1 MARQVNATTETA
13 LKQWEFFIPF
23 VYDDA
28 DPKPGLKK
36 TRLRPGMKIRGT
48 ATQGYGHT
56 GPDVYPGAP
65 DVTEAQ
71 ALAWLRNDLDPC
83 ERAVASSVKVDL
95 TDNQF
100 GALVMFAF
108 NAGVGAFKSSTL
120 LKKLNAGDY
129 AAVPGELAKWNKTTI
144 EGKKVVSNGL
154 VNRRAAEAGLWAKGG
169 YIQSSGTPALPQRAP
184 LINGKVVSTITA
196 VSSTGALQFVPHDG
210 PLAYALAGVLVLAC
224 IVGIG
229 LYVWDRVKN

>member
-1 MARQVNATTETA
+1 MTRNINAASEAA
-13 LKQWEFFIPF
+13 LKQWESFIPF

-28 DPKPGLKK
+28 DGKPGVKK
-36 TRLRPGMKIRGT
+36 TRLRPGMKVRGT

-65 DVTEAQ
+65 DITEEQ
-71 ALAWLRNDLDPC
+71 AVVWLRKDLDPC

-95 TDNQF
+95 TENQF

-108 NAGVGAFKSSTL
+108 NAGIGAFKGSTL
-120 LKKLNAGDY
+120 LKKLNQGNY

-144 EGKKVVSNGL
+144 DGKKVVSNGL

-169 YIQSSGTPALPQRAP
+169 FIQSSGTPAQKQAAP
-184 LINGKVVSTITA
+184 LISKDALAVGTA
-196 VSSTGALQFVPHDG
+196 ALSGGSLQFVPTTG
-210 PLAYALAGVLVLAC
+210 PIAYALGAILVAAACVLLWNYIQKRREA
-224 IVGIG
+224 
-229 LYVWDRVKN
+229 

>member
-1 MARQVNATTETA
+1 MARQVNATTEAA
-13 LKQWEFFIPF
+13 LKLWESFIPF

-36 TRLRPGMKIRGT
+36 TRLRPGMKVRGT

-71 ALAWLRNDLDPC
+71 ALAWLRGDLDPC
-83 ERAVASSVKVDL
+83 ERAVATSVKVDL

-108 NAGVGAFKSSTL
+108 NAGIGAFKSSTL
-120 LKKLNAGDY
+120 LKKLNAGNY
-129 AAVPGELAKWNKTTI
+129 TAVPGELAKWNKTTI
-144 EGKKVVSNGL
+144 DGKKVVSNGL

-184 LINGKVVSTITA
+184 LISKEVTTTMTA
-196 VSSTGALQFVPHDG
+196 VASGGALQFVPTNG
-210 PLAYALAGVLVLAC
+210 PLAYALAAILIGAALF
-224 IVGIG
+224 G
-229 LYVWDRVKN
+229 LYLYIEKRRER

>member
-1 MARQVNATTETA
+1 MARQVNATTEAA

-65 DVTEAQ
+65 DITEAQ
-71 ALAWLRNDLDPC
+71 ALAWLRKDLDPC
-83 ERAVASSVKVDL
+83 ERAVATSVKVDL

-100 GALVMFAF
+100 GALVMFTF
-108 NAGVGAFKSSTL
+108 NAGVRAFKSSTL
-120 LKKLNAGDY
+120 LKKLNAGNY

-144 EGKKVVSNGL
+144 DGKKVVSNGL

-184 LINGKVVSTITA
+184 LISREVTTTMTA
-196 VSSTGALQFVPHDG
+196 VASGGALQFVPTNG
-210 PLAYALAGVLVLAC
+210 PLAYALAAILIGAALF
-224 IVGIG
+224 G
-229 LYVWDRVKN
+229 LYLYIEKRRER

>member
-1 MARQVNATTETA
+1 MARQVNATTEAA
-13 LKQWEFFIPF
+13 LKQWESFIPF

-71 ALAWLRNDLDPC
+71 ALAWLRSDLNPC
-83 ERAVASSVKVDL
+83 ERAVATSVKVDL

-108 NAGVGAFKSSTL
+108 NAGIGAFKSSTL
-120 LKKLNAGDY
+120 LKKLNAGNY

-144 EGKKVVSNGL
+144 DGKKVVSNGL

-184 LINGKVVSTITA
+184 LISKEVTTTMTA
-196 VSSTGALQFVPHDG
+196 VASGGALQFVPTDG
-210 PLAYALAGVLVLAC
+210 PLAYALAAILIGAALF
-224 IVGIG
+224 G
-229 LYVWDRVKN
+229 LYLYIDKRRER

>member
-65 DVTEAQ
+65 DITEAQ

-83 ERAVASSVKVDL
+83 ERAVATSVKVDL

-108 NAGVGAFKSSTL
+108 NTGVGAFKSSTL
-120 LKKLNAGDY
+120 VKKLNAGNY

-184 LINGKVVSTITA
+184 LISKEVTTTMTA
-196 VSSTGALQFVPHDG
+196 VASGGALQFVPTDG
-210 PLAYALAGVLVLAC
+210 PLAYALAAILIGTALF
-224 IVGIG
+224 G
-229 LYVWDRVKN
+229 LYLYIDKRRER

>member
-1 MARQVNATTETA
+1 MRRINADTEAA

-36 TRLRPGMKIRGT
+36 TRLKPGMKVRGT

-56 GPDVYPGAP
+56 GSDVYPGAP
-65 DVTEAQ
+65 DITEAQ
-71 ALAWLRNDLDPC
+71 AMVWLRNDLAPC
-83 ERAVASSVKVDL
+83 ERAVETSVKVDL

-108 NAGVGAFKSSTL
+108 NAGIGAFKGSTL
-120 LKKLNAGDY
+120 LKKLNQGNY
-129 AAVPGELAKWNKTTI
+129 NEVPSELAKWNKTTI
-144 EGKKVVSNGL
+144 SGKKVVSNGL

-169 YIQSSGTPALPQRAP
+169 YIQSSGTPALKQSAP
-184 LINGKVVSTITA
+184 LISKDALAVGTA
-196 VSSTGALQFVPHDG
+196 ALSGGSLQFVPTSG
-210 PLAYALAGVLVLAC
+210 PIAYALGAILVAAAGVLLWN
-224 IVGIG
+224 
-229 LYVWDRVKN
+229 YVQKRREA

>member
-1 MARQVNATTETA
+1 MARQVNATTEAA
-13 LKQWEFFIPF
+13 LKQWESFIPF

-36 TRLRPGMKIRGT
+36 TRLRPGMKVRGT

-56 GPDVYPGAP
+56 GPGVYPGAP

-71 ALAWLRNDLDPC
+71 ALAWLRGDLDPC
-83 ERAVASSVKVDL
+83 ERAVATAVKVDL

-108 NAGVGAFKSSTL
+108 NAGIGAFKSSTL
-120 LKKLNAGDY
+120 LKKLNAGNY

-144 EGKKVVSNGL
+144 DGKKVVSNGL
-154 VNRRAAEAGLWAKGG
+154 VNRRGAEAGLWAKGG

-184 LINGKVVSTITA
+184 LISKEVTTTMTA
-196 VSSTGALQFVPHDG
+196 VASGGALQFVPTNG
-210 PLAYALAGVLVLAC
+210 PLAYALAAILIGAALF
-224 IVGIG
+224 G
-229 LYVWDRVKN
+229 LYLYIEKRRER